1 MGCLPFAAKPHYRI
15 VMKKVEEII
24 RQNYITTPPVN
35 ARKLASEYGLSVFFA
50 EFPDEMINVCGFI
63 DFNNSKMYVNADDSI
78 NRQNFTIAHELG
90 HWLLHKK
97 QIEKNIHSYKVLMR
111 QPIGGETDPLEKE
124 ANAFAANLLV
134 PTEMLKTLKKQGLS
148 NRELADVFAVSEQVI
163 GFRLSN
169 EDINV

>member
-97 QIEKNIHSYKVLMR
+97 QIEKIYIVIKFLCVSL
-111 QPIGGETDPLEKE
+111 LEVRRILWKRKQM
-124 ANAFAANLLV
+124 LL
-134 PTEMLKTLKKQGLS
+134 LLICLFL
-148 NRELADVFAVSEQVI
+148 R
-163 GFRLSN
+163 RC
-169 EDINV
+169 